1 MLKDIKGYE
10 GLYAVNEEG
19 QVWSYR
25 SNKFLKPYSDNHGYL
40 KVGLIVNY
48 HRDQRRVHRL
58 VLETFNPIEG
68 MEKLE
73 VNHRDECKTNNNLSN
88 LEWMTKQDNIN
99 YGTGSQRS
107 AYSRSKPVAQFTKK
121 GELVAIYVSISE
133 ASRQTGIEK
142 PRISMCCNGKALS
155 TKGYKWR
162 FINGE

>member
-25 SNKFLKPYSDNHGYL
+25 RQKFLKPYSDNRGYL

-58 VLETFNPIEG
+58 VLETFDPIEG
-68 MEKLE
+68 MEDLE
-73 VNHRDECKTNNNLSN
+73 VNHLDECKTNNKLSN
-88 LEWMTKQDNIN
+88 LQWCTKLENIN

-107 AYSRSKPVAQFTKK
+107 ALKRSKPVAQYTKK
-121 GELVAIYVSISE
+121 GELIQTYPSMAE
-133 ASRQTGIEK
+133 ASRATGVDVT
-142 PRISMCCNGKALS
+142 RISLCCRGKALS
-155 TKGYKWR
+155 SKGYKWR
-162 FINGE
+162 FINGN